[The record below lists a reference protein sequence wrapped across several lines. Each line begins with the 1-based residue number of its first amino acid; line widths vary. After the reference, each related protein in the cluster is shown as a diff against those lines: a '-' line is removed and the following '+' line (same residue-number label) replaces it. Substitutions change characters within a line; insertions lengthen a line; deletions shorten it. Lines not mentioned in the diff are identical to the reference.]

1 MKYLIVILIIFM
13 GAKTDAQSVKWY
25 YDLKDVS
32 FGQTSAF
39 DVDHDGYLEFVFS
52 TYWNDSN
59 IYMLNAENGTLKWKH
74 AQPGQS
80 GGCNDAGPLIFDPF
94 KNGNYKIIVP
104 GSCMDTTFCYDADS
118 GYVQWKVH
126 TGGGDSPPV
135 AVDIDNDGEIEVLH
149 GTFDGHVV
157 CLNGKTGAIKWKI
170 LIDTNAAIESEPLIL
185 DANND
190 GLPDFIVGTWDMST
204 YNSTT
209 QHYDSNFVA
218 CYNGQTHARIW
229 KVPTADIVYHGPAC
243 GDLDRDGK
251 PEVTLGDYYGY
262 VYNINAEDGSI
273 NWKATGDYYVGAPTT
288 LADLDGDH
296 YLDIIYCDAYSVTA
310 LRHDSSLLWKY
321 TIPGYATA
329 FRGVAVADINNDSIP
344 DVTFGTSSGQ
354 VISLNGL
361 TGAPLRYFRLDSVY
375 NDTFEIDNAPI
386 IADFDHDGVL
396 DLFIVGGKTRYPN
409 TVIDYGRAY
418 CLSWGIGRGPDWTM
432 FRHDTH
438 RTACLCDANGLPL
451 QQPILNNS
459 SAAPLINP
467 NPFERMIQVYTRLKG
482 RMLIYT
488 LMGTEVYEG
497 DLIVGQNTIDLNY
510 LMSGFYL
517 VKNQLSNGETFI
529 GKIVKP

>member
-1 MKYLIVILIIFM
+1 MRYFIACLLLFLHFYTQ
-13 GAKTDAQSVKWY
+13 GQSVKWH

-32 FGQTSAF
+32 FGQSMAM
-39 DVDHDGYLEFVFS
+39 DIDHDGKMELVFS

-59 IYMLNAENGTLKWKH
+59 VYVLNAENGTLKWKH
-74 AQPGQS
+74 PQPGPS

-118 GYVQWKVH
+118 GYVQWKVQ
-126 TGGGDSPPV
+126 TGGGDSPPTV
-135 AVDIDNDGEIEVLH
+135 ADIDNDGELEVLH

-157 CLNGKTGAIKWKI
+157 CLNGKTGAIKWKL

-190 GLPDFIVGTWDMST
+190 GLPDFVVGTWDMAH

-218 CYNGQTHARIW
+218 CYNGQTHMLIW
-229 KVPTADIVYHGPAC
+229 KQWTGDIVYHGAAC
-243 GDLDRDGK
+243 GDIDRDGK
-251 PEVTLGDYYGY
+251 PEVTFGDYCGY
-262 VYNINAEDGSI
+262 VYNCNAENGSL
-273 NWKATGDYYVGAPTT
+273 NWRATGYYYVGAPTT

-329 FRGVAVADINNDSIP
+329 FRGVAVADINNDNNP

-354 VISLNGL
+354 VISLDGL
-361 TGAPLRYFRLDSVY
+361 TGATLRYFRLDSVM

-386 IADFDHDGVL
+386 IADFDLDGVL

-418 CLSWGIGRGPDWTM
+418 CLSWGIGHGPEWTM
-432 FRHDTH
+432 FRHDEH
-438 RTACLCDANGLPL
+438 RTACLCDTSGLPL
-451 QQPILNNS
+451 KVAEEKNASLVIIPNPFNTYIQLRISQSGLLNLYNIVGLKVFECELGQGNNNIDLSSLNQGMYIANVILNNG
-459 SAAPLINP
+459 
-467 NPFERMIQVYTRLKG
+467 EQ
-482 RMLIYT
+482 
-488 LMGTEVYEG
+488 
-497 DLIVGQNTIDLNY
+497 LN
-510 LMSGFYL
+510 
-517 VKNQLSNGETFI
+517 Q
-529 GKIVKP
+529 KIIKQ